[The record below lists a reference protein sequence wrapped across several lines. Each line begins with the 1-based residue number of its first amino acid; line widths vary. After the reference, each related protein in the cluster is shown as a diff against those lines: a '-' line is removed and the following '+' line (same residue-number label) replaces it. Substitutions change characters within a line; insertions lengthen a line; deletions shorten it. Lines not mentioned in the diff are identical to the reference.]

1 MNAPTP
7 RNPSPNRDHADNVA
21 AFNEF
26 ALQARRER
34 RERDFGVG
42 YGNSSGYASAKRYTK
57 DWGLTRFRC
66 A

>member
-1 MNAPTP
+1 MNALIAKT
-7 RNPSPNRDHADNVA
+7 PSPNRNHDNVV
-21 AFNEF
+21 

-34 RERDFGVG
+34 RERDFGIG
-42 YGNSSGYASAKRYTK
+42 YGSSSGYATDRRYVN

>member
-7 RNPSPNRDHADNVA
+7 RTPTPNRDHADNEV
-21 AFNEF
+21 

-34 RERDFGVG
+34 RERDFGIG
-42 YGNSSGYASAKRYTK
+42 YGSSSGYASDRRYVN

>member
-1 MNAPTP
+1 MNILNT
-7 RNPSPNRDHADNVA
+7 NVRSFQSA
-21 AFNEF
+21 QQNAQN
-26 ALQARRER
+26 QPARRER

-42 YGNSSGYASAKRYTK
+42 YGNSSGYASSKRYTS

>member
-7 RNPSPNRDHADNVA
+7 RNPSPNRDHADNVV
-21 AFNEF
+21 

-34 RERDFGVG
+34 RERDFGIG
-42 YGNSSGYASAKRYTK
+42 YGSSSGYASERRYVN

>member
-7 RNPSPNRDHADNVA
+7 RNPTPNRDHADNVV
-21 AFNEF
+21 

-34 RERDFGVG
+34 RERDFGIG
-42 YGNSSGYASAKRYTK
+42 YGSSSGYASTRRYVN

>member
-7 RNPSPNRDHADNVA
+7 RTPTPNRDHADNVV
-21 AFNEF
+21 

-34 RERDFGVG
+34 RERDFGIG
-42 YGNSSGYASAKRYTK
+42 YGSSSGYASDRRYVN

>member
-7 RNPSPNRDHADNVA
+7 RTPTPNRDHADNVV
-21 AFNEF
+21 

-34 RERDFGVG
+34 RERDFGIG
-42 YGNSSGYASAKRYTK
+42 YGSSSGYASERRYVN